1 MLQENPQLYYD
12 VLPYAQVLGVT
23 KEWEGK
29 FKSITIEPPSW
40 CSGEASFSVFD
51 YVLLNSM
58 LRSSFVSAMSRPKPK
73 GGGTFLGGGGSGGHF
88 GGFSGGGHGGGGGG
102 VR

>member
-1 MLQENPQLYYD
+1 M
-12 VLPYAQVLGVT
+12 LPYAQVLGVT
-23 KEWEGK
+23 KEWEDK

-40 CSGEASFSVFD
+40 CRGGTSFSVFD
-51 YVLLNSM
+51 YMVLNTM
-58 LRSSFVSAMSRPKPK
+58 LRDSFVSAMSRPQPK
-73 GGGTFLGGGGSGGHF
+73 GGTFLGGGGGGGHF